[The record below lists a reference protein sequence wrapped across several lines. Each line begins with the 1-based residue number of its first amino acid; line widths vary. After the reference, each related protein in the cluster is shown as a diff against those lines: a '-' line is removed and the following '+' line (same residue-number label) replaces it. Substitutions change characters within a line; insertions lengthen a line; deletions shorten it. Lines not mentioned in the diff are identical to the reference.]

1 MEDPGGSV
9 SAPAPGPLAGMLGS
23 VQLDALLRAHSFLRV
38 ERPPALWE
46 IDAEDV
52 PFVRALGEM
61 IAASLGRGNGLAD
74 LVLEVVNVTVEE
86 GADDSGEEPRPGDYV
101 ALTIRGRGDW
111 GREVRWWPDCTSV
124 RLVTDDLGSAA
135 LAAGARFGYVRS
147 GRDESSVTIFYPRL
161 LPPI

>member
-1 MEDPGGSV
+1 M
-9 SAPAPGPLAGMLGS
+9 LAAM
-23 VQLDALLRAHSFLRV
+23 QLEALLRAHSFLRV
-38 ERPPALWE
+38 ERPPVLWE

-74 LVLEVVNVTVEE
+74 LVLNVANVTVEDP
-86 GADDSGEEPRPGDYV
+86 GDDSGEEPRPGDYV
-101 ALTIRGRGDW
+101 AFTVKGRGDW
-111 GREVRWWPDCTSV
+111 GREVRWWPGCSSE

-135 LAAGARFGYVRS
+135 RAAGARFGYVRS
-147 GRDESSVTIFYPRL
+147 GRDEGSVTIFFPRL